1 MIKINSKKENGEL
14 IRNYCKCGRFLCEE
28 EKGWF
33 RFPRGVSIISD
44 GKVFSVKCKCELI
57 TKFEKK

>member
-14 IRNYCKCGRFLCEE
+14 IRNYCQCGRFLYEE
-28 EKGWF
+28 EKGWL
-33 RFPRGVSIISD
+33 RFPRSVSINSN
-44 GKVFSVKCKCELI
+44 GKIFKVKCKCDLI